1 MSKITTCTRWI
12 TCTGVPRKFGMVS
25 LVGMPVNWRRLWES
39 ICLTFLTNNQTCFIS
54 LWVKVTALCYMVVSC
69 LESGLGFLVQLLFG
83 HVLVIS
89 FFFFFFICFVSL
101 SVYIT
106 SQGNMFF
113 LGSVI
118 WTYLLVIP
126 YEYFICFYL
135 PFWIYVSKEICSSCH
150 LLSGTVLFGS
160 WKRIVW
166 EGSNA

>member
-83 HVLVIS
+83 HVLVTP
-89 FFFFFFICFVSL
+89 FFFFYFICFVNL
-101 SVYIT
+101 SVCIT

-113 LGSVI
+113 LGFVI
-118 WTYLLVIP
+118 WTYVLVIP

-135 PFWIYVSKEICSSCH
+135 PF
-150 LLSGTVLFGS
+150 
-160 WKRIVW
+160 
-166 EGSNA
+166 